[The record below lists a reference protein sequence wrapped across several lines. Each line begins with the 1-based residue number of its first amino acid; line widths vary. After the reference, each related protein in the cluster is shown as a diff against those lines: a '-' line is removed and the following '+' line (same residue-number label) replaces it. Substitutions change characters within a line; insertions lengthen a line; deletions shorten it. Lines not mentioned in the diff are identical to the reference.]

1 MAWYKTGT
9 LSIAA
14 NSKKATG
21 HGTRWADN
29 KQGIGP
35 GQMLLLPG
43 TGTVA
48 LYEIASVVS
57 DTELLLVSGP
67 PKAVKEASYAIV
79 TYNGGSYVD
88 FGRELS
94 AQLRYY
100 QRQMD
105 GWQQIM
111 TGEGEVTLEAPDGTQ
126 VTLSSFKK
134 LTADIAS
141 KVDKS
146 ELEKKADKS
155 ELENKADKSALEG
168 KLDKTG
174 GTVTGALHFTHSVNV
189 GDVDSGLIANGDGSV
204 ALYAQG
210 VKTGE
215 WNTNRLHWVQN
226 LEVGG
231 NLTASGGVTFG
242 KAVSLSG
249 GGHLTG
255 TLHFNGK
262 GRSGGEQ
269 RSASLQYNPY
279 AGGNM
284 RTEFYSTDIIND
296 HFEHRLILAK
306 GNDLKWF
313 VFRDDG
319 NAYAQQGHWQNNSDR
334 RIKSDIEKI
343 ENGLAKVETLTG
355 YTYVLAKNR
364 QAGVMADELEKV
376 LPEAVSN
383 SGDYHENDGSVV
395 KNVKAIA
402 YGSISALLIEAIKD
416 LSAKVKAQQVEIDAL
431 KASMSTVSVEQDADN
446 T

>member
-14 NSKKATG
+14 NNKKATG

-29 KQGIGP
+29 KQGIGT

-105 GWQQIM
+105 GWQHIM
-111 TGEGEVTLEAPDGTQ
+111 TGEGEVTLDAPDGTQ

-134 LTADIAS
+134 LTADVAG
-141 KVDKS
+141 KVDKTA
-146 ELEKKADKS
+146 LDAKADKS
-155 ELENKADKSALEG
+155 ELDKKADKDALDGKADKAALDGKADKIELDVKADKSELDKKADTSALG
-168 KLDKTG
+168 NYIAKTG
-174 GTVTGALHFTHSVNV
+174 GS
-189 GDVDSGLIANGDGSV
+189 
-204 ALYAQG
+204 
-210 VKTGE
+210 
-215 WNTNRLHWVQN
+215 
-226 LEVGG
+226 
-231 NLTASGGVTFG
+231 
-242 KAVSLSG
+242 
-249 GGHLTG
+249 LTG
-255 TLHFNGK
+255 TLHLNGTPQ
-262 GRSGGEQ
+262 SGDEQ
-269 RSASLQYNPY
+269 RSGNTQYNPY
-279 AGGNM
+279 PDAHV
-284 RTEFYSTDIIND
+284 RTEFYGLDIKGN
-296 HFEHRLILAK
+296 HYEHRMILAK
-306 GNDLKWF
+306 PGESKWF

-383 SGDYHENDGSVV
+383 SGDYHENDDTVI

-431 KASMSTVSVEQDADN
+431 KASMSTVSVAQDADN

>member
-14 NSKKATG
+14 NNKKATG

-43 TGTVA
+43 TGAVA

-100 QRQMD
+100 QRQME

-146 ELEKKADKS
+146 KLEKKADKA
-155 ELENKADKSALEG
+155 ELDNKADKIALQG
-168 KLDKTG
+168 KADKGALDGKADKSELDKKADKSDLGNYIAKTG
-174 GTVTGALHFTHSVNV
+174 GN
-189 GDVDSGLIANGDGSV
+189 
-204 ALYAQG
+204 
-210 VKTGE
+210 
-215 WNTNRLHWVQN
+215 
-226 LEVGG
+226 
-231 NLTASGGVTFG
+231 
-242 KAVSLSG
+242 
-249 GGHLTG
+249 LTG

-262 GRSGGEQ
+262 GKSGGEQ
-269 RSASLQYNPY
+269 RSGSLQYNPY
-279 AGGNM
+279 VGGNM

-313 VFRDDG
+313 IFKDDG
-319 NAYAQQGHWQNNSDR
+319 SAYAAQGHWVNNSDR

-364 QAGVMADELEKV
+364 QAGVMADELIEV
-376 LPEAVSN
+376 LPEAVFD
-383 SGDYHENDGSVV
+383 SGDYHESDGTVI
-395 KNVKAIA
+395 KDVKAIA

-416 LSAKVKAQQVEIDAL
+416 LSAKVKVQQAEINAL
-431 KASMSTVSVEQDADN
+431 KASMSTVSVAQDAAE
-446 T
+446 

>member
-1 MAWYKTGT
+1 MAWYKTGM

-67 PKAVKEASYAIV
+67 PKGVKEASYAIV

-105 GWQQIM
+105 GWQHIM
-111 TGEGEVTLEAPDGTQ
+111 TGEGEVTLEALDGTQ

-134 LTADIAS
+134 LTADVAS
-141 KVDKS
+141 KVDKTA
-146 ELEKKADKS
+146 LDDKADKS
-155 ELENKADKSALEG
+155 ELENKADKSALEA
-168 KLDKTG
+168 KADKSELDKKADQTALETKADKSDLRNYIAKTG
-174 GTVTGALHFTHSVNV
+174 GN
-189 GDVDSGLIANGDGSV
+189 
-204 ALYAQG
+204 
-210 VKTGE
+210 
-215 WNTNRLHWVQN
+215 
-226 LEVGG
+226 
-231 NLTASGGVTFG
+231 
-242 KAVSLSG
+242 
-249 GGHLTG
+249 LTG
-255 TLHFNGK
+255 TLHLNGK
-262 GRSGGEQ
+262 GKSGGEQ
-269 RSASLQYNPY
+269 RSGSLQYNPY
-279 AGGNM
+279 VGGNM

-306 GNDLKWF
+306 DNDLKWF
-313 VFRDDG
+313 IFKDDG
-319 NAYAQQGHWQNNSDR
+319 SAYAAQGHWVNNSDR

-364 QAGVMADELEKV
+364 QAGVMADELIEV
-376 LPEAVSN
+376 LPEAVFD
-383 SGDYHENDGSVV
+383 SGDYHESDGTVI
-395 KNVKAIA
+395 KDVKAVS

-416 LSAKVKAQQVEIDAL
+416 LSAKVKAQQAEIDAL
-431 KASMSTVSVEQDADN
+431 KASMSTVYVAQDAAE
-446 T
+446 

>member
-14 NSKKATG
+14 NSKKVTG

-43 TGTVA
+43 MGSVV
-48 LYEIASVVS
+48 LYEIDRVVS
-57 DTELLLVSGP
+57 NTELLLVTGP
-67 PKAVKEASYAIV
+67 QIAVKELSYAIV

-105 GWQQIM
+105 GWQHIM

-134 LTADIAS
+134 LTADVAS

-146 ELEKKADKS
+146 ALDDKADKAELAGKADKAELEKKADKTA
-155 ELENKADKSALEG
+155 LENK
-168 KLDKTG
+168 LDKAG
-174 GTVTGALHFTHSVNV
+174 GTVTGALHVTHSVNV

-231 NLTASGGVTFG
+231 NLTATGATFG
-242 KAVSLSG
+242 GNITVSWGGRTATFHENGDVTGPIWGGALSG
-249 GGHLTG
+249 WLNNTFSKKIDDYGAIGSYVLAFCQAGNTG
-255 TLHFNGK
+255 PNREVQGTEL
-262 GRSGGEQ
+262 R
-269 RSASLQYNPY
+269 AST
-279 AGGNM
+279 AGGN
-284 RTEFYSTDIIND
+284 I
-296 HFEHRLILAK
+296 
-306 GNDLKWF
+306 
-313 VFRDDG
+313 
-319 NAYAQQGHWQNNSDR
+319 
-334 RIKSDIEKI
+334 
-343 ENGLAKVETLTG
+343 
-355 YTYVLAKNR
+355 
-364 QAGVMADELEKV
+364 
-376 LPEAVSN
+376 
-383 SGDYHENDGSVV
+383 SGDPLPGKWRCMGNMTTHNGAHRTTLWER
-395 KNVKAIA
+395 
-402 YGSISALLIEAIKD
+402 IS
-416 LSAKVKAQQVEIDAL
+416 
-431 KASMSTVSVEQDADN
+431 
-446 T
+446 

>member
-1 MAWYKTGT
+1 MAWYKTGR

-29 KQGIGP
+29 KQGIGS

-48 LYEIASVVS
+48 LYEIANVVS
-57 DTELLLVSGP
+57 DTELILVSGP

-105 GWQQIM
+105 GWQHIM

-134 LTADIAS
+134 LTADVAG

-146 ELEKKADKS
+146 ALDDKADKAELAGKADKSALDGKADKS
-155 ELENKADKSALEG
+155 ELDKKADQTALETKADKSDLGNYIA
-168 KLDKTG
+168 KTG
-174 GTVTGALHFTHSVNV
+174 GS
-189 GDVDSGLIANGDGSV
+189 
-204 ALYAQG
+204 
-210 VKTGE
+210 
-215 WNTNRLHWVQN
+215 
-226 LEVGG
+226 
-231 NLTASGGVTFG
+231 
-242 KAVSLSG
+242 
-249 GGHLTG
+249 LTG

-262 GRSGGEQ
+262 GKSGGEQ

-313 VFRDDG
+313 IFRDDG

-343 ENGLAKVETLTG
+343 ENGLEKVETLTG
-355 YTYVLAKNR
+355 YTYVLAEHR

-376 LPEAVSN
+376 LPEAVGN
-383 SGDYHENDGSVV
+383 SGDYHESDGTVV
-395 KNVKAIA
+395 KNVKSVA

-416 LSAKVKAQQVEIDAL
+416 LSAKVKAQQAEIDAL
-431 KASMSTVSVEQDADN
+431 KASMPAAQDAAE
-446 T
+446 